1 MPLETHAFD
10 VVDFLRDDED
20 IAGYL
25 SEMLEA
31 DSLALTERAVGE
43 VERAKS
49 LPADSSLDLA
59 GRLYRAARSVG
70 LRLTAVP
77 AAPRAA

>member
-1 MPLETHAFD
+1 MPLETHPFD

-31 DSLALTERAVGE
+31 DNLALTERAVGE
-43 VERAKS
+43 VERAKA
-49 LPADSSLDLA
+49 LPHDPALDLA
-59 GRLYRAARSVG
+59 GRLYRAAHSVG

-77 AAPRAA
+77 SEPRAA